1 MCNPL
6 KDFLFCEYYIHKYA
20 SYYEN
25 LQYINYCKFLERK
38 CKCEKKNQFNR
49 NEWKTDSN
57 LIQQLLL
64 PVVSVEV
71 FTHLT
76 NDNNHYDDFAN

>member
-38 CKCEKKNQFNR
+38 CKCEKKNTDTTNGISSGKFNR

-64 PVVSVEV
+64 PSYRYS
-71 FTHLT
+71 F
-76 NDNNHYDDFAN
+76 N